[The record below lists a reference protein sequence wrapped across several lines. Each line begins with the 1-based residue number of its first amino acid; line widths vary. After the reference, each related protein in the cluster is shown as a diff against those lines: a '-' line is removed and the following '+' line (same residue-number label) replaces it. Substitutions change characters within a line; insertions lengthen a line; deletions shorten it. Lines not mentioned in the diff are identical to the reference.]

1 MKYWLA
7 LATAFMLA
15 ISGSCVIAGGV
26 PLGVHYI
33 GHEKVAA
40 EMVKGGRILEE
51 NGLIVIANRG
61 VMRGAE
67 IHEKTNHVFI
77 IVDGE
82 ADFVTGGKMIEPK
95 EISPGQIRGKGIEG
109 GTVHRLSKGDVITIP
124 AKTPH
129 WWKDTSKTGS
139 VGYYAVNIEQD

>member
-7 LATAFMLA
+7 LSTALLLA
-15 ISGSCVIAGGV
+15 ASGSSVIAGGV

-139 VGYYAVNIEQD
+139 VGYYAVNFEQ

>member
-1 MKYWLA
+1 MKNWLA
-7 LATAFMLA
+7 LATVITLA
-15 ISGSCVIAGGV
+15 GSASSVIAGGV

-51 NGLIVIANRG
+51 NGLIIIANRG

-67 IHEKTNHVFI
+67 IHAKTNHVFI

-82 ADFVTGGKMIEPK
+82 ADFVTGGKMIDPK

-109 GTVHRLSKGDVITIP
+109 GTVHRLSKGRCDYHSCEDAALVERYLEDRLR
-124 AKTPH
+124 
-129 WWKDTSKTGS
+129 WLLCGE
-139 VGYYAVNIEQD
+139 Y